1 MNYQIEI
8 PRQSFDG
15 LCMFLQNWT
24 EIYSQPNAVVFRG
37 SLRQKT
43 GSKGSAVVSD
53 STGVGDAAAIAKRYD
68 TARHALGRSRVTKA
82 AAFLDLRDLED
93 VEMEALDFVSK
104 VAKLKPQQTQVME
117 RIKRELR
124 EFRALPAMVRIALA
138 AKD

>member
-15 LCMFLQNWT
+15 LCMFLQNWA
-24 EIYSQPNAVVFRG
+24 EIYSQPGAVVFRG
-37 SLRQKT
+37 SLRQRT
-43 GSKGSAVVSD
+43 GSKGSAVVAD
-53 STGVGDAAAIAKRYD
+53 PNGVGDAAAIAKRYD
-68 TARHALGRSRVTKA
+68 TASHALGRSRVTKTTA
-82 AAFLDLRDLED
+82 ILDLRDLED
-93 VEMEALDFVSK
+93 VEMEALDFVAK